1 LNGSNLHVRQEFG
14 LPDQTQRNV
23 NIINLDKIMTK
34 QNRILEC
41 DECGGDLVAL
51 FLLKYP
57 VLSCTICGK
66 TFNSLPTFEF
76 EFESNE

>member
-1 LNGSNLHVRQEFG
+1 
-14 LPDQTQRNV
+14 
-23 NIINLDKIMTK
+23 MTK